1 MDAHTNDMINQITLN
16 CLISKS
22 QLMKINNTKLKKNL
36 NIERKVK
43 IKKYKTQLIK
53 LFEDLLNKKESSN
66 LFDDDVKSSYVQFI
80 DKSIIYL
87 DKQFE
92 NDTKEDTKEYDKEDT
107 KEDTKEYDKE
117 EDDKDDEILNKLHN
131 MMDKCHDE
139 RYYELVVQEDEKYIL
154 EDINEDDEDD
164 EEY

>member
-92 NDTKEDTKEYDKEDT
+92 NDTKEDTKEYDKE
-107 KEDTKEYDKE
+107 